1 MPRPRKVETRM
12 QDAKAVGSHRTCS
25 DLFVGPMG
33 VAPGPEWSRLF
44 EEGELLECAWSEVTH
59 VVGLMALKHGSDAI
73 AP

>member
-33 VAPGPEWSRLF
+33 VAPGQSGHVCSRK
-44 EEGELLECAWSEVTH
+44 GNCSNVP
-59 VVGLMALKHGSDAI
+59 GPK
-73 AP
+73 